1 MSEAV
6 HRKQIA
12 RDRTPG
18 WCDSNNVCALSDGD
32 RHLGH
37 VVLTARKWNAFD
49 ATHLDDKR
57 KGFRY
62 LGTFTSL
69 NHAKAAVE
77 NSVASDGKETALAA
91 AAGHS
96 GLWVS

>member
-1 MSEAV
+1 V
-6 HRKQIA
+6 RRKQIVL
-12 RDRTPG
+12 DRTPG
-18 WCDSNNVCALSDGD
+18 WRDSNNVCALSDGD

-37 VVLTARKWNAFD
+37 VVLKIRQWNAFD

-57 KGFRY
+57 NGFRY

-77 NSVASDGKETALAA
+77 NSVGSDGKESVLAA
-91 AAGHS
+91 TAGY
-96 GLWVS
+96 GGMWVS